1 MKKRIVD
8 QSSQTRK
15 ALGAFNQ
22 GVAPTIAC
30 FNKAKTSLS
39 IDLDTL
45 INGMQE
51 YVDKQAASVPLF
63 FGDKHDNT
71 VMLNS
76 IVVNLLHVL
85 R

>member
-1 MKKRIVD
+1 MKKRILD

-30 FNKAKTSLS
+30 FNKAKISLG

-45 INGMQE
+45 NGMQE
-51 YVDKQAASVPLF
+51 YVDKHAQAASVPLF
-63 FGDKHDNT
+63 W
-71 VMLNS
+71 
-76 IVVNLLHVL
+76 
-85 R
+85 